1 MRLLLFI
8 PTLIMIA
15 VIAAVVF
22 GILGVMSNM
31 QEVLMQ
37 EVLTW

>member
-1 MRLLLFI
+1 MRLLIFL

-31 QEVLMQ
+31 QEVL
-37 EVLTW
+37 TW